1 MQQDIGTLL
10 HIYLDEIKPGQPT
23 QAHRFL
29 ITSSAKAINEAGGRN
44 WMPVIVKQTGAES
57 FQAIANT
64 FILAAAEEAGINKV
78 WCIIADDTEATQ
90 NCAQLLA
97 QEKIPRINLTTA
109 SREEIKLGLDY
120 LIRRPVNPLV
130 GVTLATALEK
140 IDVPQRQSWKASLN
154 EITGLK
160 CAITKGKKLDIF
172 KEVFYAEPP
181 KVLKPSIN
189 LTTASREEIQSGL
202 EYLVHHSD
210 NPLPTL
216 NIATALDKLDVPE
229 RQYWQE
235 SLTEVVSLK
244 CGITKG
250 KKLDSF
256 KEVFYTT
263 PLVKPEP
270 SLDELPITQLRKLA
284 QEKGIPGT
292 SRMKKA
298 DLLKVLGDI

>member
-10 HIYLDEIKPGQPT
+10 HIYLDEIKPGIPT
-23 QAHRFL
+23 EAHPFL
-29 ITSSAKAINEAGGRN
+29 ISRAAKAINEAGGRN

-97 QEKIPRINLTTA
+97 QETTPKINLTTA

-130 GVTLATALEK
+130 GVTIATALEK
-140 IDVPQRQSWKASLN
+140 IDVPQRQYWKASLN
-154 EITGLK
+154 EIIGLR
-160 CAITKGKKLDIF
+160 CNITKGKKLDIF
-172 KEVFYAEPP
+172 KEVFYTTPLPP
-181 KVLKPSIN
+181 PPPLRIN
-189 LTTASREEIQSGL
+189 LTTANREEIKSGL
-202 EYLVHHSD
+202 EYLVNRPE
-210 NPLPTL
+210 NPLLGIDLST
-216 NIATALDKLDVPE
+216 TLDKIDVPE

-235 SLTEVVSLK
+235 SLTEVVSLG

-250 KKLDSF
+250 KKLTTF

-263 PLVKPEP
+263 PPETG
-270 SLDELPITQLRKLA
+270 LEKKTVAQLRKLA
-284 QEKGIPGT
+284 QEKGIPG
-292 SRMKKA
+292 SSKMKKP
-298 DLLKVLGDI
+298 DLLKALKQ